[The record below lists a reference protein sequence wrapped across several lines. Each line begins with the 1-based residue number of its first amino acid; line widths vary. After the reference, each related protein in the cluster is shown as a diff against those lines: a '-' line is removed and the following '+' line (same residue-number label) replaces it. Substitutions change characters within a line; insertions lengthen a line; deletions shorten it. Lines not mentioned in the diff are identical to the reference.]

1 MRKIDYYKTIL
12 KILNT
17 LEIENKE
24 ELIDFTQKQ
33 INHIQARTEKAAAAG
48 DELKETIKS
57 VLTDEYQSASD
68 ILLALEEKVKG
79 VSKAKI
85 IARLAQLI
93 ITEEIEKVQVVTEDG
108 RKIMNY
114 RLKGE

>member
-1 MRKIDYYKTIL
+1 MRKIDYYRAIL

-17 LEIENKE
+17 INVEKKE

-48 DELKETIKS
+48 DELKEIIKS
-57 VLTDEYQSASD
+57 VLTDEYQSAGD
-68 ILLALEEKVKG
+68 ILLALEEKIEG
-79 VSKAKI
+79 VSKAKV
-85 IARLAQLI
+85 IAKLAQLI

-108 RKIMNY
+108 KKIMNY